1 MGIYEKYLL
10 PRLLNMAMKSPEFT
24 VLRRQLI
31 PQASGKVLELGIG
44 SGLNLPYYDRGTR
57 VVGVD
62 PSLELQAY
70 AREVAATHKMDVE
83 FVAESAENLPIPDN
97 HFDCAVITWT
107 LCTIPDPDAALRE
120 VRRVLKPG
128 GKLIFAEH
136 GQSPEH
142 HVRKWQDRIN
152 PVWKVIGGGCH
163 LNRQPDI
170 NIVQS
175 GFRLAEVEEGYL
187 SGPKWA
193 TYNYRGI
200 ARLA

>member
-1 MGIYEKYLL
+1 MGLYEKYLL

-31 PQASGKVLELGIG
+31 PLATGRVLELGVG
-44 SGLNLPYYDRGTR
+44 SGLNLPYYGPGTR

-62 PSLELQAY
+62 PSMELQSY
-70 AREVAATHKMDVE
+70 ARDIAASHKLDVE
-83 FVAESAENLPIPDN
+83 FVAESAEQLSMPDN
-97 HFDCAVITWT
+97 SFDTVVITWT

-128 GKLIFAEH
+128 GRLIFAEH

-163 LNRQPDI
+163 LNRQPDLS
-170 NIVQS
+170 IVRN
-175 GFRLAEVEEGYL
+175 GFKLDEVEEGYL
-187 SGPKWA
+187 TGPKWA
-193 TYNYRGI
+193 TYNFRGI
-200 ARLA
+200 ARLD